1 MTKSPSSTSNQH
13 TGRPGPPPIPKSHS
27 SSSLTRYDTRRPP
40 LSRDGSSASLARYA
54 TRVPQHHRTYLTDSE
69 IDDFINHLDHNQ
81 DGYIDYDEIERAL
94 DAVHDEIAPE
104 AKPHNLHHDS
114 MSDRARHAFLRAMI
128 GSQASRLSRDEFKAR
143 VRRWKVP
150 SMKQEQADEE
160 EQRAYMRR
168 MPKWRRF
175 RSWWSVHGPKV
186 LFIAFVVCM
195 ELAFGLWQ
203 LIKYVT
209 QTQYRAAFGW
219 GVVLAKTSAGFLYPT
234 FFFLILSMS
243 RYFSTFLRR
252 SYSVSKYI
260 NWDLSQDFHIYMSI
274 LALVLSTLHAIGH
287 LTGSFIFGSR
297 RSDAVTTATG
307 VAAPPDTYGGFVGL
321 RPGFTG
327 VTALTLMYTMSLLSM
342 PQVRRWN
349 YEVFQLAHLLMY
361 PVIGLLM
368 AHGTVAL
375 LQVPMMGYWLAFPTL
390 MVLVERAT
398 RVAIGFRHIPATLTV
413 LDDDTVEVIATIPPT
428 RFWAYK
434 AGQYIFL
441 QVPKIS
447 FWQWHPFT
455 VSECVG
461 NDMKVN
467 IKVGGNWT
475 KQLKELSGGEKVAR
489 IQVGINGPF
498 GAPAQR
504 FYDYSHTIL
513 VGSGI
518 GVTPFSGILRD
529 LQTRDDAE
537 HGGPDGPGAA
547 GDVEKIVL
555 HRNKSR
561 KRSRSLSRTNT
572 RNSDRSNRSGGHP
585 LSRSRSRTGTA
596 LSRAASRIRGKSERD
611 ASKRLGSD
619 GDDNGSRPRAYA
631 VDYRRT
637 DFHWTVRDKNHL
649 AWFSSLL
656 NGISRS
662 QAWHKQNDPSPH
674 LDIRVQTHVTQQRKS
689 IATHV
694 YRWLL
699 EMHRTDEH
707 PESSLTG
714 LVNSTHFGR
723 PDFVKI
729 LDAHYEDMACYMRS
743 TGAERD
749 KLKVGVFFCGAP
761 VVGEILADRCRLLTA
776 KGAGDG
782 TGISYVFMTEVFE

>member
-1 MTKSPSSTSNQH
+1 M
-13 TGRPGPPPIPKSHS
+13 
-27 SSSLTRYDTRRPP
+27 
-40 LSRDGSSASLARYA
+40 
-54 TRVPQHHRTYLTDSE
+54 PQHHRTYLTDAE
-69 IDDFINHLDHNQ
+69 IDDFIDHLDHNR

-104 AKPHNLHHDS
+104 AKPYNLHHDS
-114 MSDRARHAFLRAMI
+114 KSDRARHAFLRAMI
-128 GSQASRLSRDEFKAR
+128 GSQASRLSRAEFKAR
-143 VRRWKVP
+143 VRRWKIP
-150 SMKQEQADEE
+150 SMKQEQADDE
-160 EQRAYMRR
+160 EQKEYMRR
-168 MPKWRRF
+168 LPRWRRF

-186 LFIAFVVCM
+186 LFIAFVVAM

-203 LIKYVT
+203 MIKYIT

-219 GVVLAKTSAGFLYPT
+219 GVVMAKTAAGFLYPT

-252 SYSVSKYI
+252 SYRVSKYI

-274 LALVLSTLHAIGH
+274 LTLVLSTLHAIGH
-287 LTGSFIFGSR
+287 LTGSFVFGSR
-297 RSDAVTTATG
+297 RPAAVQSATG
-307 VAAPPDTYGGFVGL
+307 VAGPPDTYKGFAGL
-321 RPGFTG
+321 RPGYTG
-327 VTALTLMYTMSLLSM
+327 ISALALIYIMSFLSM
-342 PQVRRWN
+342 PKIRRWN
-349 YEVFQLAHLLMY
+349 YEVFQLGHLLMY
-361 PVIGLLM
+361 PIIGLLM

-375 LQVPMMGYWLAFPTL
+375 LQVPMLGYWLAFPTL
-390 MVLVERAT
+390 MVIVERVT
-398 RVAIGFRHIPATLTV
+398 RVLIGFRHIPATLTV
-413 LDDDTVEVIATIPPT
+413 LDDDTLEVIATIPHT
-428 RFWAYK
+428 RFWDYK

-441 QVPKIS
+441 QVPRIS

-475 KQLKELSGGEKVAR
+475 KSLKELADGARVAR

-537 HGGPDGPGAA
+537 HGGPDGLGGA
-547 GDVEKIVL
+547 GDVEKVVM
-555 HRNKSR
+555 HRHRSR

-572 RNSDRSNRSGGHP
+572 RDSGRS
-585 LSRSRSRTGTA
+585 LSRTASRTGAA
-596 LSRAASRIRGKSERD
+596 LSRAASRIRGQSEKDTPHRHR
-611 ASKRLGSD
+611 RLGSSDADDDDDDDDD
-619 GDDNGSRPRAYA
+619 GCARRVYA

-656 NGISRS
+656 NSISRS
-662 QAWHKQNDPSPH
+662 QAWHKAHDPEPH
-674 LDIRVQTHVTQQRKS
+674 LDIRIQTHVTQQRKS

-729 LDAHYEDMACYMRS
+729 LDAHYDDMVAYMKG
-743 TGAERD
+743 TGAGRE

-776 KGAGDG
+776 KGASDG
-782 TGISYVFMTEVFE
+782 TGITYVFMTEVFE